1 MHTYRWISLL
11 LVAALFAAGACVL
24 PTVAIIDQ
32 GSQATILAVTV
43 HAAVAATQ
51 GAACTPVC
59 TSPTAGPSPTVTR
72 TTVTNTP
79 VPTSTETQTTTPTV
93 TQTPFIFLTFT
104 PLVPMISV
112 SVPTNCRTGPSTV
125 YNITGALLVGQSV
138 QVYAQD
144 PTGTW
149 WQIKDPSGGEYC
161 WVSDKYA
168 TLTGLTSTLP
178 VYTPMPTPLPTYT
191 PAPTTGFD
199 LSYDGFLSCTSE
211 WWPEISLYNTGDTT
225 FRSVEIIVR
234 DMANSH
240 EVSGD
245 FNNFIDNYDCSSSNS
260 RSTLLPGKS
269 VTVSSPSFTNDPTG
283 HRLRTTI
290 TLCSERDLNGDCVTE
305 TITARP

>member
-1 MHTYRWISLL
+1 MRTYRWIALL

-24 PTVAIIDQ
+24 PTISITDEA
-32 GSQATILAVTV
+32 SQATIQAVTV
-43 HAAVAATQ
+43 NAAIMDTQRAAV
-51 GAACTPVC
+51 TPA
-59 TSPTAGPSPTVTR
+59 TAGPSPTVT
-72 TTVTNTP
+72 NTP
-79 VPTSTETQTTTPTV
+79 VPGTPAATSTETQSPTPTV
-93 TQTPFIFLTFT
+93 SQTPFIFFTFT

-112 SVPTNCRTGPSTV
+112 SVNTNCRTGPSTI
-125 YNITGALLVGQSV
+125 YDITGALLVGQSA
-138 QVYAQD
+138 QVYAKD

-161 WVSDKYA
+161 WLSDKYA

-191 PAPTTGFD
+191 ATPSTGFD
-199 LSYDGFLSCTSE
+199 LSYDGLIGCTTE
-211 WWPEISLYNTGDTT
+211 WWPEISLYNSGDST
-225 FRSVEIIVR
+225 FRSIEIIVR

-240 EVSGD
+240 EVSD
-245 FNNFIDNYDCSSSNS
+245 NYNSFIDNYDCSSSNS

-269 VTVSSPSFTNDPTG
+269 VTVSSPSFTTDPTG

-290 TLCSERDLNGDCVTE
+290 TLCTERDLNGDCETE